1 MSENVENLKEFIV
14 HNLPHGSGINYDWLY
29 ESKEPI
35 YGDFDCL
42 IGIKFIFS
50 NNFDTMTETGMYC
63 CVIPFNVSVE
73 VKFNDSGELDFTC
86 RLFSVENVDCK
97 VCGGTADVED
107 YLADLFYIDE
117 LGE

>member
-1 MSENVENLKEFIV
+1 MYTLNDEVIAMIKN
-14 HNLPHGSGINYDWLY
+14 NLPHGSGVNYDWMMQNKSVIT
-29 ESKEPI
+29 EEGRI
-35 YGDFDCL
+35 
-42 IGIKFIFS
+42 IGVEYIFS
-50 NNFDTMTETGMYC
+50 NKYDTMTEFGMYC